1 MENGLSGRG
10 LAEEEVV
17 EAGVET
23 GELAGADYCGEL
35 AGHVYAVYVHDTQGA
50 VCKLA
55 VQGDD
60 RDNGHGVAVAD
71 IGLDGLGAAEFNDH
85 IEIIYTETVLA
96 ERIFDNLPG
105 AGAFLTQDKRDSA
118 KLVHSDRVHGRIP
131 AMSS

>member
-1 MENGLSGRG
+1 MK
-10 LAEEEVV
+10 
-17 EAGVET
+17 AGVET

-85 IEIIYTETVLA
+85 IEIIYTEPFSRRTSGIVRSSSTVTESTDA
-96 ERIFDNLPG
+96 YLP
-105 AGAFLTQDKRDSA
+105 
-118 KLVHSDRVHGRIP
+118 
-131 AMSS
+131 

>member
-1 MENGLSGRG
+1 M
-10 LAEEEVV
+10 

-23 GELAGADYCGEL
+23 GELAGADDGGEL

-50 VCKLA
+50 VCKLS

-60 RDNGHGVAVAD
+60 RDNGHSVAVAD

-96 ERIFDNLPG
+96 ERILSLACQLLILLSRHVSCYTRTMRHRRHDCSST
-105 AGAFLTQDKRDSA
+105 AGSVARSRTVS
-118 KLVHSDRVHGRIP
+118 
-131 AMSS
+131 

>member
-1 MENGLSGRG
+1 M
-10 LAEEEVV
+10 

-60 RDNGHGVAVAD
+60 RDNGHSVAVAD
-71 IGLDGLGAAEFNDH
+71 IGLDGLGTAEFNDH
-85 IEIIYTETVLA
+85 IEIIYTDTVLA